1 MRGLQ
6 NLISKYLKDH
16 EKRKKYLAVVLTLS
30 IIVTFAVP
38 MSLIMPA
45 ISMTNEPD
53 SAVQTEQMSLYS
65 ETGPRLEN
73 AAKADGNEVDGKVY
87 SPQYLPE
94 VTLLVGNNIPWA
106 EGLTAAEVIEEA
118 KNQYFLGIAHDF
130 CAFIENDF
138 NPKAADAEGRVAVG
152 GDITFIQAG
161 NEWNYQI
168 GSGDYGAAKS
178 LNNTIS
184 YDGNSGYAHAIV
196 GGKIINVNTASTG
209 SGNIKF
215 GGASNY
221 DTSSGLHTVNRGSQ
235 YSYTFFYKPE
245 EDLFKRLV
253 VGDIENSSHYED
265 GTNNNVPYSSSHAHD
280 YPGDCNDGNGNDP
293 NHTYL
298 GQVNELA
305 QIYEQPEG
313 GLIDFTEAFNYLR
326 KRSKELSQVRSN
338 GTVSE
343 SGEKGENLTLTCPDG
358 TGDGDTVYFDIS
370 EWKYGSVSFENVPVT
385 TKKNERDE
393 EKIYPQCNL
402 VVNCGGSEFNIGSG
416 GGKIATYING
426 EDISSSS
433 DTTNNHPS
441 SEKILYNFYE
451 ATQGSIQTNFNGTV
465 FAPFADVKSGKKD
478 ANNTAEAS
486 GHLSGALIAKSFEGY
501 LEFGYRPYRGDSQ
514 IIPLT
519 TGYSVPV
526 DKLVEGDT
534 TGQHLAGASFSV
546 TDDAGKEVYSWISGD
561 DTEYAQFPT
570 AVDFSGK
577 TFYTV
582 TTAATDTTVV
592 ATEVTTV
599 AETAGAESADDTVSD
614 VPDEQN
620 ESEEA
625 DTPGEPEVQA
635 DEADNGEETEA
646 VVYEETEQTDDQE
659 ISEPDAQAEDEQ
671 TDDNDDT
678 ESDAQ
683 ADDTGDPEYIT
694 ITKHYTISE
703 TSAPEGYVK
712 TNKTYDVVITE
723 SVDTSNT
730 ISNGS
735 DGTYPTHIKST
746 VIISDVAKW
755 NFDITDEYIGDNV
768 GARTIRILDEN
779 ESEIE
784 IFKLSITNSK
794 IVGVASVTTGADYSN
809 KTNDGIIE
817 SGSNKYYFDTYVMMI
832 MPLPENN
839 LKFENAP
846 GVLLNKVDDSASKQY
861 VSGADISLLDL
872 SGNVIDSWTSAGNSG
887 YTIDV
892 TQLENGVYIIHEDT
906 PPALYNPAEDIYIRK
921 VSDTEIWYA
930 DSMEHLESQRTVLNL
945 FDDRTIEMEDTRIL
959 GAKPTISKWDIT
971 DPDNITQLSG
981 ATLELHAQDGTLIAK
996 WENFIGEETSIDNW
1010 VIEESAIPKY
1020 IENGYLKPGRYY
1032 IDETER
1038 PNPADP
1044 TDEYIAPGKMW
1055 FTVKLNA
1062 DKTGYVTEEAKVLA
1076 PGTDDSSGGST
1087 ETYDENTHIGE
1098 PGKTYTLGVDLSDN
1112 NIHYAT
1118 FDGKRIDNG
1127 NKLANI
1133 DYIEFKT
1140 EQSFQQ
1146 FYANDYGLEINN
1158 APYNPP
1164 GVYSHDYSSPIVLDT
1179 FKFQDWNGN
1188 NPTFEYIFIKASNGA
1203 MYLYDPDDKFTIP
1216 VATTTTT
1223 AVTPEETTTTVAPV
1237 EYLKVDDEC
1246 NLQVRN
1252 KLKGDTEDIPVEK
1265 RWSKDDDFSSMR
1277 TPVTVYLYRTT
1288 TPVDESELTEADRVP
1303 DEDGNP
1309 LKAELSAENSWRSK
1323 WENLPTKT
1331 GEPGDTGRQKYYYY
1345 IKEEPAANGYT
1356 ASYSMDTDGTLVVT
1370 NTLDTIS
1377 LNVKKDWIGDPNEKI
1392 AKPDSLI
1399 FQLQIKNNDDAWE
1412 KVRPVTV
1419 TAAGNWE
1426 TTVDDLPV
1434 GKIYRIV
1441 ESNVPVGWKI
1451 NTDLSHDKLSKG
1463 AEGGETLSIANEPK
1477 VAELVLNKLWT
1488 EPKDSTGDTT
1498 PESVY
1503 LQLYRTTEIPDEY
1516 LPYPVDQLPEDTQ
1529 HDYARLLQY
1538 SLYFYDANMCGDEVD
1553 ENSAYSW
1560 RSNCHDGITG
1570 DGAWSG
1576 GFHDAGDH
1584 VMFGLPQGYTASM
1597 LGWGAYEFQGAFN
1610 DLGQTAHMQV
1620 ILEQFCDF
1628 FMKTAKY
1635 DDGSFSA
1642 NKFESD
1648 KTITAILYQKGNGE
1662 IDHNYWGVPE
1672 LQEQTQHDSTIEG
1685 REYGSAAYRKYQL
1698 YWTDDDPNSADRK
1711 LNQANEYCLDPG
1723 NNAGGDIAAEYA
1735 AALALAYLNYNNN
1748 AVYRS
1753 AADANG
1759 DASEKYDDYLEM
1771 AKALYAFAES
1781 HPNPVSGKTIE
1792 PSEVGGTGGYYSS
1805 SGSDD
1810 DRKWAA
1816 VWLHLA
1822 TEDNEGNSAYKNKVN
1837 EIGDSVST
1845 VNISWN
1851 DVGTAA
1857 VVANAKHIKTE
1868 NQANVVNS
1876 IVNNGKIQ
1884 TDGYVFGDESGG
1896 WGQMRHNVAY
1906 QTTALIASTF
1916 DAATDEQKTKLQNWA
1931 QAQMKVILGDND
1943 YNKCFVSNF
1952 ASNSVKNPHFRATSG
1967 KSEQMIGNDDVNV
1980 IDTYDDL
1987 YMLIGGLVGGWQ
1999 GDIPYQDTRSKY
2011 QVNEPADDY
2020 NAGLVCAAAGL
2031 YTAFGTGQTYLIPEE
2046 AGIKTHYEN
2055 GAKAGEYYTT
2065 KSEAIESALAVNQSE
2080 TTLQTMAKAPAAMMM
2095 RTLAIRDAGD
2105 SYIEFSNNCNTEV
2118 FQRMSL
2124 SGQEAGCIDISAY
2137 TSGKNIIKIELD
2149 YGSEYIALKLNNA
2162 IFHWN
2167 DNGNLN
2173 PCYSYQNG
2181 KLTFEPIN
2189 DNGNFVYPRIWGNS
2203 NVSYNNIESF
2213 GYIWNTPNYIRFYY
2227 EDDNSFRLNQSKVE
2241 LLSGDTIALSPTDS
2255 SITGIVWSS
2264 DNTNVA
2270 KVDESGNVT
2279 AIGEGNVK
2287 ITAIATVDG
2296 IEKTGECEITVSQFS
2311 ITSDKSLTL
2320 GIGESGTFVSNGAAE
2335 WSVTE
2340 SDKLECNVSDDG
2352 KSFTIT
2358 PNAVGTFTV
2367 TATRKG
2373 RDNEADTAIV
2383 EATKKPIVYTDSF
2396 VIYDG
2401 NGLDKVFDNNGEGWD
2416 NVVKIEVWANDYNG
2430 SYGTNLVYTIDGE
2443 QMIPDNQWIQSD
2455 SNAKLRPTFEE
2466 LSGKTFN
2473 KVHLDSVGFMGS
2485 KTWSGERTI
2494 TIRISCADVEKFT
2507 ITPDK
2512 TKNIYP
2518 GDKIKLD
2525 ITDAESEISWEKTEN
2540 GTFSQD
2546 NAGNWYFTVEKSG
2559 EIKIKGTSGD
2569 KQGTY
2574 TFNVSPIVV
2583 TPNPIQLH
2591 VGKTLEITSEPDD
2604 VSLAIGDTNVAEISG
2619 STITA
2624 QTVGETILTVTRN
2637 GVTIGEAKV
2646 AISVLEPLEIVGMA
2660 DMNPGSTQTL
2670 TVNKNVGNVT
2680 WSIKETGAKATIDLN
2695 TGVLTSGE
2703 NEIITV
2709 VATDSDET
2717 KAEFTV
2723 NIHKLPVIV
2732 EKQDSWEKVG
2742 DVIEVKE
2749 DEDGNWTRTISDLPL
2764 TNDEGRLYY
2773 YYIIEVDKESGEPI
2787 KQLTGNGAVYI
2798 PREYVNGKPLKEN
2811 TDNKLSVTNEN
2822 VGETQGELPSAG
2834 GVGTKG
2840 FHAVGMTIM
2849 CSAAGYYLI
2858 RRRRKRATK

>member
-53 SAVQTEQMSLYS
+53 SALQTEQMSLYS
-65 ETGPRLEN
+65 ETGPSLEN

-94 VTLLVGNNIPWA
+94 VTLLVGNSIPWA
-106 EGLTAAEVIEEA
+106 EGLNAAEVIEEA
-118 KNQYFLGIAHDF
+118 KNRYFLGIAHDF

-152 GDITFIQAG
+152 GDITFVQAG

-168 GSGDYGAAKS
+168 GSGDYGAARS

-196 GGKIINVNTASTG
+196 GGKIVNVNTASTG
-209 SGNIKF
+209 SGNIRF
-215 GGASNY
+215 GGASSY
-221 DTSSGLHTVNRGSQ
+221 DADSGLHTVNRGSQ

-245 EDLFKRLV
+245 DDLFKRLV

-265 GTNNNVPYSSSHAHD
+265 GTNNNVPYASSHAHD

-293 NHTYL
+293 NHAYL

-305 QIYEQPEG
+305 QIYRQPEG

-338 GTVSE
+338 GTVT
-343 SGEKGENLTLTCPDG
+343 ENGTELVLTCPEV
-358 TGDGDTVYFDIS
+358 TRDGDTVYFDIP
-370 EWKYGSVSFENVPVT
+370 EWKYGSVRFENVPVT
-385 TKKNERDE
+385 TRKNERDE
-393 EKIYPQCNL
+393 EKIYPLCNL
-402 VVNCGGSEFNIGSG
+402 VVNCGGSEFNIGDG
-416 GGKIATYING
+416 GGKIPTYING
-426 EDISSSS
+426 EDISSN
-433 DTTNNHPS
+433 DDRTNNHPA

-465 FAPFADVKSGKKD
+465 FAPFADVTSGKKD

-534 TGQHLAGASFSV
+534 TGQPLAGASFSV
-546 TDDAGKEVYSWISGD
+546 TDDDTGREVYSWISGG
-561 DTEYAQFPT
+561 DTEYAQLPT

-577 TFYTV
+577 TSYTV
-582 TTAATDTTVV
+582 TTAAVTTVV
-592 ATEVTTV
+592 TTEVTTV
-599 AETAGAESADDTVSD
+599 AETTAAETSDDPVSD
-614 VPDEQN
+614 VLDEQN
-620 ESEEA
+620 DEA
-625 DTPGEPEVQA
+625 DIQDDPEVQA
-635 DEADNGEETEA
+635 DEADTGEEPDA
-646 VVYEETEQTDDQE
+646 VAYEETEQTDDQE
-659 ISEPDAQAEDEQ
+659 SSVPDSQAEADQ
-671 TDDNDDT
+671 TYDSDDA
-678 ESDAQ
+678 ESDVQ

-694 ITKHYTISE
+694 VTKSYTISE

-712 TNKTYDVVITE
+712 TDNTYNVVITE
-723 SVDTSNT
+723 SVDTSKT
-730 ISNGS
+730 VSNGS
-735 DGTYPTHIKST
+735 EGTYPTHIKST
-746 VIISDVAKW
+746 VVISNADVKIAEW
-755 NFDITDEYIGDNV
+755 NFDINDQYAGDKV
-768 GARTIRILDEN
+768 ETRTIRILDES

-784 IFKLSITNSK
+784 AFELNVTNNK
-794 IVGVASVTTGADYSN
+794 ISGIVSVTTGSDYSD
-809 KTNDGIIE
+809 KTNGGIIDSE
-817 SGSNKYYFDTYVMMI
+817 GNKYYFDTYVMMV
-832 MPLPENN
+832 MPLPEYN

-846 GVLLNKVDDSASKQY
+846 GVLFKKVDDSVSKQY

-872 SGNVIDSWTSAGNSG
+872 GGNVIDSWTSAGNSG

-892 TQLENGVYIIHEDT
+892 TQLENGIYIIREDT
-906 PPALYNPAEDIYIRK
+906 PPALYNPAEDIYIKK
-921 VSDTEIWYA
+921 VSNTEIWYA
-930 DSMEHLESQRTVLNL
+930 DSMEKLADESQCTILNL

-971 DPDNITQLSG
+971 DPDNPTELKG
-981 ATLELHAQDGTLIAK
+981 ATLELHAQDGTLIVEWK
-996 WENFIGEETSIDNW
+996 NFIGEETSIDNW
-1010 VIEESAIPKY
+1010 IIKESATPKY

-1032 IDETER
+1032 IDETKR
-1038 PNPADP
+1038 PTP
-1044 TDEYIAPGKMW
+1044 TDAADEYIAPGKMW

-1062 DKTGYVTEEAKVLA
+1062 DKTGYVVEEDKVLA

-1087 ETYDENTHIGE
+1087 ETYDENTHVGE
-1098 PGKTYTLGVDLSDN
+1098 PGKTYPLGVDLSDN

-1118 FDGKRIDNG
+1118 FDGKRIDKD

-1133 DYIEFKT
+1133 EYIEFKT
-1140 EQSFQQ
+1140 EQKFQQ
-1146 FYANDYGLEINN
+1146 FYADDYALDNGNN
-1158 APYNPP
+1158 EAS
-1164 GVYSHDYSSPIVLDT
+1164 VYSHQYNSPTILTT

-1188 NPTFEYIFIKASNGA
+1188 NPTFEYIFIRAANGA
-1203 MYLYDPDDKFTIP
+1203 MYLYNPEGKFTIP

-1265 RWSKDDDFSSMR
+1265 RWSNDDDFSSMR
-1277 TPVTVYLYRTT
+1277 TPVTVYLYQTT
-1288 TPVDESELTEADRVP
+1288 EPIEDVSELTEADRFC
-1303 DEDGNP
+1303 DEDDNP
-1309 LKAELSAENSWRSK
+1309 MTAELSAENSWRSK

-1331 GEPGDTGRQKYYYY
+1331 GEPGDTNRQKYYYY
-1345 IKEEPAANGYT
+1345 IKEEPAANGYKVT
-1356 ASYSMDTDGTLVVT
+1356 YSTDTDGTLVVT
-1370 NTLDTIS
+1370 NTLDPIS
-1377 LNVKKDWIGDPNEKI
+1377 LKVKKDWIGDPNENI
-1392 AKPDSLI
+1392 PKPDSLI
-1399 FQLQIKNNDDAWE
+1399 FQLQVKNNDEAWE
-1412 KVRPVTV
+1412 KLRPVTV
-1419 TAAGNWE
+1419 TASEGWK
-1426 TTVDDLPV
+1426 TTVPGLLK
-1434 GKIYRIV
+1434 GREYRIV
-1441 ESNVPVGWKI
+1441 ESNVPAGWKI
-1451 NTDLSHDKLSKG
+1451 STDKSDDELSNG
-1463 AEGGETLSIANEPK
+1463 ANGDETLSIANEPK
-1477 VAELVLNKLWT
+1477 VSDLVLNKLWT
-1488 EPKDSTGDTT
+1488 EPEDSTGDTK

-1529 HDYARLLQY
+1529 EDYARLLQY
-1538 SLYFYDANMCGDEVD
+1538 SLYFYDANMCGNEVD
-1553 ENSAYSW
+1553 DNSAYSW
-1560 RSNCHDGITG
+1560 RSNCHDGTTG

-1735 AALALAYLNYNNN
+1735 AALALAYLNYRDNGD
-1748 AVYRS
+1748 YRS
-1753 AADANG
+1753 AAGNDEETKA
-1759 DASEKYDDYLEM
+1759 KYDKYLEM
-1771 AKALYAFAES
+1771 AKALYAFAEA
-1781 HPNPVSGKTIE
+1781 HPNPVKGKTIE
-1792 PSEVGGTGGYYSS
+1792 PSEVGGKGGYYSS
-1805 SGSDD
+1805 SDSDD

-1822 TEDNEGNSAYKNKVN
+1822 TKDNEGNSAYKNKVN

-1857 VVANAKHIKTE
+1857 VVANAKNIKTE

-1884 TDGYVFGDESGG
+1884 TDGYVFGGESGG

-1906 QTTALIASTF
+1906 QTTALIAWTF
-1916 DAATDEQKTKLQNWA
+1916 PNATPEQKEKLKNWA

-1967 KSEQMIGNDDVNV
+1967 KSEQMISNDDKSV
-1980 IDTYDDL
+1980 IDDYDDL

-1999 GDIPYQDTRSKY
+1999 SSIRYDDIRSMY

-2031 YTAFGTGQTYLIPEE
+2031 YAAFRTGQTYLIPEE
-2046 AGIKTHYEN
+2046 TGVNTQYVQKGTVP
-2055 GAKAGEYYTT
+2055 GYYWGYPA
-2065 KSEAIESALAVNQSE
+2065 EATESSLAVNHSE
-2080 TTLQTMAKAPAAMMM
+2080 ATLQTLAKTPAAMVM

-2124 SGQEAGCIDISAY
+2124 GGQNAGCIDISEY

-2167 DNGNLN
+2167 DNDNLN

-2181 KLTFEPIN
+2181 KLIFEPIN

-2241 LLSGDTIALSPTDS
+2241 LPINETVTLNANAPANWTADS
-2255 SITGIVWSS
+2255 
-2264 DNTNVA
+2264 NNV
-2270 KVDESGNVT
+2270 E
-2279 AIGEGNVK
+2279 
-2287 ITAIATVDG
+2287 
-2296 IEKTGECEITVSQFS
+2296 
-2311 ITSDKSLTL
+2311 LTP
-2320 GIGESGTFVSNGAAE
+2320 SA
-2335 WSVTE
+2335 
-2340 SDKLECNVSDDG
+2340 DG
-2352 KSFTIT
+2352 KSCEVKALNGANSSVTI
-2358 PNAVGTFTV
+2358 
-2367 TATRKG
+2367 TATRIA
-2373 RDNEADTAIV
+2373 NNSQTAA
-2383 EATKKPIVYTDSF
+2383 ATINIKPKNQWYV
-2396 VIYDG
+2396 
-2401 NGLDKVFDNNGEGWD
+2401 
-2416 NVVKIEVWANDYNG
+2416 VVKDRDVSTFRLHGEWENVTSIEIIYEGSGNFGCGIAINRPDIADND
-2430 SYGTNLVYTIDGE
+2430 E
-2443 QMIPDNQWIQSD
+2443 SD
-2455 SNAKLRPTFEE
+2455 SWYQTNGQGDTKN
-2466 LSGKTFN
+2466 FN
-2473 KVHLDSVGFMGS
+2473 DLKNENFDPI
-2485 KTWSGERTI
+2485 TI
-2494 TIRISCADVEKFT
+2494 TDLRFRIQNWDFNGKIKEIRLHYVDVPKFT

-2512 TKNIYP
+2512 TENIYP

-2525 ITDAESEISWEKTEN
+2525 ITDAENEISWENTGN
-2540 GTFSQD
+2540 GTFSKGD
-2546 NAGNWYFTVEKSG
+2546 DGNWYFTVIKSG

-2569 KQGTY
+2569 KQGAY
-2574 TFNVSPIVV
+2574 TFNVNPIVV
-2583 TPNPIQLH
+2583 APSPIRLH
-2591 VGKTLEITSEPDD
+2591 VGKTVEITTEPSDI
-2604 VSLAIGDTNVAEISG
+2604 SLTIGDTNVAEING
-2619 STITA
+2619 DTITA
-2624 QTVGETILTVTRN
+2624 KTVGETVLTVTRN
-2637 GVTIGEAKV
+2637 GVKIGEAEV

-2660 DMNPGSTQTL
+2660 DMNPDSTQTL
-2670 TVNKNVGNVT
+2670 TVNNNVGNVI
-2680 WSIKETGAKATIDLN
+2680 WSIKEEDAKATIDSN

-2703 NEIITV
+2703 NERITV
-2709 VATDSDET
+2709 VATDSDKT
-2717 KAEFTV
+2717 KAEFIV
-2723 NIHKLPVIV
+2723 NVHKLPVIV
-2732 EKQDSWEKVG
+2732 EKQDSWERVG
-2742 DVIEVKE
+2742 EAIEVTKGE
-2749 DEDGNWTRTISDLPL
+2749 DWSKTIKDLPL
-2764 TNDEGRLYY
+2764 TNGEGRLYY
-2773 YYIIEVDKESGEPI
+2773 YYIIEVDKESGEPV

-2811 TDNKLSVTNEN
+2811 PGETDNKLSVKNEN

-2840 FHAVGMTIM
+2840 FYAAGMAVM

-2858 RRRRKRATK
+2858 RRRRRRATK